1 MKLWCKV
8 YVYETIFLKSWN
20 SSSMLWCH
28 HCNIGSKRLKSVYH
42 VKLVAKILK
51 SETIITL
58 VQRFFSDGK
67 ISEFWIIDSPCDTI
81 IPKRELSGQN
91 LHLRYVFQLLEIAEG
106 FGHWFS
112 WLLYRTS
119 VFKDTCFY
127 RISLVAFYKRAYNNR
142 TELPNFA
149 KIFERRG
156 AQSQW
161 HIEI

>member
-1 MKLWCKV
+1 M

-20 SSSMLWCH
+20 SSPMLWRH
-28 HCNIGSKRLKSVYH
+28 HRKIGSKRLKSVYH
-42 VKLVAKILK
+42 IKLVVKILK
-51 SETIITL
+51 SGTIITL

-67 ISEFWIIDSPCDTI
+67 ISEFWNIDSRCDTI
-81 IPKRELSGQN
+81 IPKLELSGQT
-91 LHLRYVFQLLEIAEG
+91 LHLRYVFQLLEIAG
-106 FGHWFS
+106 FDHWFS
-112 WLLYRTS
+112 WLLYRTG
-119 VFKDTCFY
+119 VFKDICFY

-161 HIEI
+161 LTYFI